1 MNHRSAARV
10 LLCGL
15 QHRPGAGHV
24 HLPELLLGVARLV
37 GRLQRRG
44 VDDGRAAGQRAAHRL
59 LVRHVRRNIRG
70 RPGEQVQAAGGHA
83 EGAQGQDL
91 MT

>member
-1 MNHRSAARV
+1 MVEQWTTARQPGSSPR
-10 LLCGL
+10 GL
-15 QHRPGAGHV
+15 QYCPGAGHV
-24 HLPELLLGVARLV
+24 HLPELLLVVARLV
-37 GRLQRRG
+37 GRVQRHG

-59 LVRHVRRNIRG
+59 LVRHVRCNILG
-70 RPGEQVQAAGGHA
+70 GPGEQVQA